1 MVFAS
6 SNSNGANTDQAGISY
21 DETDPDIDEQ
31 FNLPL
36 AFQERWHKEKIVSG
50 ASVAP
55 TWRMKERV
63 GGDKVAILWWCLT

>member
-1 MVFAS
+1 MVIAI
-6 SNSNGANTDQAGISY
+6 SNKVVNAEQAGVPH
-21 DETDPDIDEQ
+21 DEAENDPVIHEQ

-36 AFQERWHKEKIVSG
+36 AFQERWHKEKIISG

-63 GGDKVAILWWCLT
+63 SSE